1 MRCTSSLFVR
11 FLLAASIAII
21 LCACAGPRPEPLMP
35 TPAIFSATGKGP
47 LDHIPETQRWKPR
60 RVYYATSRERIDDLR
75 RIDYGNDESD
85 RVSVGMAMV
94 GFGNEDISWSDLNRL
109 SSVPERE
116 EIVNLSLIGLVEA
129 GYFDPESIQA
139 GPANGAAAWLIAD
152 LNGSIE
158 AARDK
163 DLLIYVHGAK
173 VDFYNACVFAAQL
186 DHFMGRDMTSL
197 AFAWPTRQNI
207 ISYGTGGDVRRAYR
221 HSGALTTLLERLAR
235 DSVARRIHIV
245 AWSAGGR
252 VVTQALRDLHDRNMA
267 SGEDLREKF
276 RIGTVYMAATD
287 VPGDEFIEALPAI
300 NATVQRVVA
309 TGSSNDG
316 ALKMGSLFM
325 GGDERLGMLRES
337 PLTDEQREI
346 VFAADRLEYI
356 DVSMGSEQRGFD
368 ITGHRYWFNHPWS
381 SSDLILAIRTDATA
395 EERGLAPGPQPMLWT
410 LPPDYLERIK
420 ASFSRPGI
428 ELRRSD

>member
-1 MRCTSSLFVR
+1 MRFASSL
-11 FLLAASIAII
+11 LAKGIFAIATAVM
-21 LCACAGPRPEPLMP
+21 LTACAGPRPEPLMP
-35 TPAIFSATGKGP
+35 TPAIFSETGRGP
-47 LDHIPETQRWKPR
+47 LEHIPESERWKPR
-60 RVYYATSRERIDDLR
+60 RVYYATTRERIDDLR
-75 RIDYGNDESD
+75 RIDYSNRESD
-85 RVSVGMAMV
+85 RVSIGLAMV
-94 GFGNEDISWSDLNRL
+94 GFGNEEISWSDLNRL
-109 SSVPERE
+109 SSVPIRE
-116 EIVNLSLIGLVEA
+116 EVIDLSLVGVVEA
-129 GYFDPESIQA
+129 GYFDPESSQA
-139 GPANGAAAWLIAD
+139 GSGDGAGAWLIAD
-152 LNGSIE
+152 LNASIE

-207 ISYGTGGDVRRAYR
+207 IAYGTGGDVRRAYR
-221 HSGALTTLLERLAR
+221 HSGALTTLLEHLAR

-252 VVTQALRDLHDRNMA
+252 VVTRALRDLHDRNVA
-267 SGEDLREKF
+267 SGEDLREKL

-287 VPGDEFIEALPAI
+287 VPGDEFIAALPAI
-300 NATVQRVVA
+300 NATVQRVIA

-325 GGDERLGMLRES
+325 GGDERLGTLRQT
-337 PLTDEQREI
+337 PLTDEQRES
-346 VFAADRLEYI
+346 VFAADRFEYI
-356 DVSMGSEQRGFD
+356 DVSMGSDQRGFD

-381 SSDLILAIRTDATA
+381 SSDLVLAIRTDVSA
-395 EERGLAPGPQPMLWT
+395 EERGLAPGPHPMMWT

-420 ASFSRPGI
+420 SSFSRPDI
-428 ELRRSD
+428 ELRRSE